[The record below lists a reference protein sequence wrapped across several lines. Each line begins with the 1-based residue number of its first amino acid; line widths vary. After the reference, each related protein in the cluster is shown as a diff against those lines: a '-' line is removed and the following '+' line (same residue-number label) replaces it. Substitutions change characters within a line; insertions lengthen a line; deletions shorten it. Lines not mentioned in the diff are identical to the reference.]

1 MTQINERIFL
11 ISLLPLPFDLIL
23 QYALEKSNQIIKN
36 QGIIYDNK

>member
-23 QYALEKSNQIIKN
+23 QYALEKSNQKN